1 MSTLAHADAPS
12 APLRFAQALA
22 DGATIAKRNL
32 IKTRRLPDV
41 LVWTTMSPIMFVLLF
56 AYVFGGSIDIPGT
69 SYQEFLIAGIFA
81 QNIMFGASFTG
92 VGLADDMQKGIIDRF
107 RSLPMARSAVLF
119 GRTASD
125 LVNNAVAITVMSMT
139 GLIVGWRI
147 HTSIPQAIGGFLLL
161 LLFAYAISWVMALV
175 GLKVRSVEVV
185 NNASFMVI
193 FPMTFV
199 ANTFV
204 PSQNLPTVLRA
215 FAEWNPVSA
224 LAQAAREAFGN
235 AVPYTSVTEAW
246 SLNHPV
252 AYVLLWVAA
261 ILLVFVPLAVREYA
275 RSATA

>member
-1 MSTLAHADAPS
+1 MSTLAY
-12 APLRFAQALA
+12 ALA
-22 DGATIAKRNL
+22 DGAMVAKRNL
-32 IKTRRLPDV
+32 IKTKRLPDV

-69 SYQEFLIAGIFA
+69 NYREFLIAGIFA
-81 QNIMFGASFTG
+81 QNIIFGASFTG

-107 RSLPMARSAVLF
+107 RSLPMARSAVLV

-125 LVNNAVAITVMSMT
+125 IVNNSIAITVMSIA

-147 HTSIPQAIGGFLLL
+147 RTSIPEALGGFLLL
-161 LLFAYAISWVMALV
+161 LLFAYAISWIMAFV

-185 NNASFMVI
+185 NNASFMFI
-193 FPMTFV
+193 FPMTFI

-204 PSQNLPTVLRA
+204 PSQNLPGVLRTI
-215 FAEWNPVSA
+215 AEWNPVSS

-235 AVPYTSVTEAW
+235 AVPYTSASDAW

-252 AYVLLWVAA
+252 VYVLLWVAA
-261 ILLVFVPLAVREYA
+261 ILAIFVPLSVRQYM
-275 RSATA
+275 RSTGR

>member
-1 MSTLAHADAPS
+1 MSTLA
-12 APLRFAQALA
+12 LALA
-22 DGATIAKRNL
+22 DGAMVAKRNL
-32 IKTRRLPDV
+32 IKTKRLPDV

-56 AYVFGGSIDIPGT
+56 AYIFGGSIEIPGT
-69 SYQEFLIAGIFA
+69 NYREFLIAGIFA
-81 QNIMFGASFTG
+81 QNIIFGASFTG

-107 RSLPMARSAVLF
+107 RSLPMARSAVLI

-125 LVNNAVAITVMSMT
+125 IVNNAIAITVMSIT
-139 GLIVGWRI
+139 GLVIGWRI
-147 HTSIPQAIGGFLLL
+147 RTSVLQALGGFLLL

-175 GLKVRSVEVV
+175 GLKVKSVEVV

-193 FPMTFV
+193 FPMTFI

-204 PSQNLPTVLRA
+204 PSQNLPSVLRTI
-215 FAEWNPVSA
+215 AEWNPVSA

-235 AVPYTSVTEAW
+235 AVPYTSTSDAW

-261 ILLVFVPLAVREYA
+261 ILLVFVPLAVREYG
-275 RSATA
+275 RSTTR